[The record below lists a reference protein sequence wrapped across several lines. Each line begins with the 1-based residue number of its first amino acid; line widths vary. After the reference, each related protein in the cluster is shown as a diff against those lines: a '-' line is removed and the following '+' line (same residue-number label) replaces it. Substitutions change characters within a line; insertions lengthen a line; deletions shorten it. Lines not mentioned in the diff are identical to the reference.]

1 MIGYRWA
8 DMNWYLKISQKAD
21 PRIDYEMETMVPRD
35 VYYTDIGHDYREKNK
50 VFLWFVDRSF
60 SIHVK
65 ESAKE
70 AGMMTGHAEWNEF
83 RIFDDKKESIA
94 QGRYDVASGRV
105 SIGGN
110 LEFIFKNTRAFD
122 YAKERIKRLLYKTF
136 GSSIEILDFIL

>member
-1 MIGYRWA
+1 
-8 DMNWYLKISQKAD
+8 MNWYKIAQKVD

-60 SIHVK
+60 KIHVT
-65 ESAKE
+65 ESIRKS
-70 AGMMTGHAEWNEF
+70 GMMTRHDEWSEF
-83 RIFDDKKESIA
+83 RAFDNKKGAIA
-94 QGRYDVASGRV
+94 QGRYDTGSGQV

-122 YAKERIKRLLYKTF
+122 YAKERIIRLLHKTF
-136 GSSIEILDFIL
+136 GPEIKILDFIL